1 VKADRARKTVNTEIA
16 IATIRVERAATLRD
30 MEVEKARIELEN
42 TRELLGASVL
52 NSNSME
58 TSSLVRR

>member
-1 VKADRARKTVNTEIA
+1 MNTEIA